1 MTRQVSQ
8 ETLQEQPLLIT
19 VEQTAKLLSLGTTK
33 TWELIAH
40 EGLPVVRLGRAV
52 RVNPK
57 RLEKWVESRGK

>member
-1 MTRQVSQ
+1 MTRQVTQ
-8 ETLQEQPLLIT
+8 DTPQEQPLLIT

-33 TWELIAH
+33 TWELIAQ